1 MFVTQPASPLAAPS
15 LSAVTELF
23 RKSDSHTKQL
33 LIATRITTDNM
44 FNKIHSLAV
53 LHVYTYVMIL
63 YVFSC
68 YSLIW
73 ADVGQGWEKWQ

>member
-23 RKSDSHTKQL
+23 KKSDSHTKQL

-44 FNKIHSLAV
+44 FNKIHSVAV
-53 LHVYTYVMIL
+53 LYVNVYMMIFKCFVCML
-63 YVFSC
+63 
-68 YSLIW
+68 LLT
-73 ADVGQGWEKWQ
+73 GLG